1 MVLSIAAI
9 REPLRATK
17 NLRDSPCYTMQF
29 SSNLSRSGIARQ
41 VAEKIAQC
49 NRVFTPPRSFYLVHS
64 TSIWHNPFTRSYYDS
79 REAHRQNS
87 RLFFGVVFGSAWPQ
101 YCTMISS
108 ILAQRNRGRPPSLA
122 RSEHLARNV
131 FKKEQRPVPQNLDN

>member
-9 REPLRATK
+9 RGPLRATK
-17 NLRDSPCYTMQF
+17 NLRDSSCYTMQF
-29 SSNLSRSGIARQ
+29 SSNLSRNGIARQ

-64 TSIWHNPFTRSYYDS
+64 MSIWHNPFTRSYYDS
-79 REAHRQNS
+79 REAHGQNS
-87 RLFFGVVFGSAWPQ
+87 RLFFGVVFGSARPQ
-101 YCTMISS
+101 YCTMVSS
-108 ILAQRNRGRPPSLA
+108 ILAQRNQERPSSLG

-131 FKKEQRPVPQNLDN
+131 FTKEQRPVPQKLDD